1 MSMTITEVS
10 EKFNLSQDTLRYYER
25 IGLIPPVNRN
35 KNGIRSYTEEDCKW
49 IDFVKCMRQGAGLP
63 VEVLIEYV
71 GLVQQGDD
79 TLQTRKN
86 LLIEQ
91 HSRLADK
98 IEEMTSTLTRLNE
111 KIVRYEQTIL
121 QKEKTLR
128 TPVE

>member
-1 MSMTITEVS
+1 MTIAEVS
-10 EKFNLSQDTLRYYER
+10 EKFKLSQDTLRYYER
-25 IGLIPPVNRN
+25 IGLIPPVNRT

-49 IDFVKCMRQGAGLP
+49 VDFVKCMRQGAGLP
-63 VEVLIEYV
+63 VEMLIEYV

-91 HSRLADK
+91 RNRLADK
-98 IEEMTSTLTRLNE
+98 IEEMTSTLTRLDG
-111 KIVRYEQTIL
+111 KIVGYEQTIL
-121 QKEKTLR
+121 QKEKTLK